1 MQMSQLSTSV
11 CEERAPWDVTSSNL
25 FNANLL
31 WHTAPYW
38 SAITGCFCSLFY
50 NNPTNIQNIEPNH
63 YSHMSLLRL
72 RLGFDAHLDLMAQL
86 RRRDVS
92 NFIPTCHISAP
103 RARTLPD
110 IHWSIFSACRRL
122 HVPVI
127 RTKSL
132 WSTKLQ
138 NHSIQRPFNAG
149 RMSSLFHFFVF
160 CWKHFHWYVSRL
172 TYGDAYVTLTART
185 QLVILGMLF
194 HHLYSIFL
202 QWASILTT
210 IITIFLFGEKNTF

>member
-1 MQMSQLSTSV
+1 MWGKRAVRCHQLRSFQRKPSL
-11 CEERAPWDVTSSNL
+11 AHSSLVVSN
-25 FNANLL
+25 NWMLL
-31 WHTAPYW
+31 Q
-38 SAITGCFCSLFY
+38 SFY

-86 RRRDVS
+86 RRKDVS

-110 IHWSIFSACRRL
+110 IHWSIFSACRRS

-132 WSTKLQ
+132 WSTELQ

-149 RMSSLFHFFVF
+149 RMSSLFHLFVF

-172 TYGDAYVTLTART
+172 TYGDVYVALTART
-185 QLVILGMLF
+185 QQLVILGTLF
-194 HHLYSIFL
+194 HHLYSIFFYSNL
-202 QWASILTT
+202 Q
-210 IITIFLFGEKNTF
+210 F